1 MGISW
6 TPIRTSNS
14 NHRSGFATLQH
25 EAMKGTNSPFHEKFQ
40 VASRLQ
46 NLLFQKSETDLRD
59 QITHKNF
66 LITVMP
72 EPNIKSI
79 CWIKQDQLNA
89 TTALNTWIQMI
100 YQRNFFPTEG
110 KMLLDKLNNYFENES
125 LILKS
130 YPLLELPLSALY
142 CAGTSFNRR
151 QACGMPSQTRT
162 FRRRANYDQVFNFT
176 SEYSK
181 TLENKM
187 RKKDFKV
194 AIFGPIRHS

>member
-130 YPLLELPLSALY
+130 YPLLELPPCTELFRLCTVLEQALTEGKPVE
-142 CAGTSFNRR
+142 CQVKLERLDAE
-151 QACGMPSQTRT
+151 QTMT
-162 FRRRANYDQVFNFT
+162 KFLILLQNI
-176 SEYSK
+176 
-181 TLENKM
+181 
-187 RKKDFKV
+187 RKLWKIK
-194 AIFGPIRHS
+194 